1 MPSPGASRSRQETA
15 PRAAGALHSLCRAE
29 ARRAGRRLS
38 SYVGRGVHRA
48 HRGGVRAARAGSARG
63 GEVVTAN
70 LIGLV
75 LAVGVAVYLVAAL
88 LFPER
93 F

>member
-1 MPSPGASRSRQETA
+1 MSTE
-15 PRAAGALHSLCRAE
+15 
-29 ARRAGRRLS
+29 
-38 SYVGRGVHRA
+38 
-48 HRGGVRAARAGSARG
+48 
-63 GEVVTAN
+63 N

-75 LAVGVAVYLVAAL
+75 LAVLLTGYLVVAL